1 MSEGIEYEYPSG
13 ATKGR
18 TRAEA
23 KNTQIG
29 RELIREINILFSY
42 GVPLVLSSGNEGE
55 QEGRQVIDHMPQV
68 SEAED
73 FPLINVGAATLD
85 GKAAPLSQGQGTQ
98 DGTQLSIYGVGVDVQ
113 VHNHVDGPTR
123 QISGT
128 SFAAPAVAGIIA
140 VHMNYQ
146 PWDQSKK
153 GIDRVKEI
161 KRWITTSESS
171 WERATDPDK
180 QVNMVSSVTAT
191 RPSSTRKPQNATKVL
206 TTQQIW
212 NGADKAAHDSV
223 SNNQA
228 PESSSPVQT
237 RTFVV
242 GLEQTASPDCEIYTP
257 WGVNQLPST
266 VCKALPRYE
275 NRYFFYRLDDNAQEV
290 DSLCTSLLN
299 DFHQDDQGVTKDENL
314 FEHPTWPVGV
324 WTLSLFGEE
333 FTYKNNGQSPGAL
346 FKGEQQIGCTGDLG
360 NHGKF

>member
-73 FPLINVGAATLD
+73 FPLTNVEAATLD
-85 GKAAPLSQGQGTQ
+85 G
-98 DGTQLSIYGVGVDVQ
+98 
-113 VHNHVDGPTR
+113 
-123 QISGT
+123 
-128 SFAAPAVAGIIA
+128 
-140 VHMNYQ
+140 
-146 PWDQSKK
+146 
-153 GIDRVKEI
+153 
-161 KRWITTSESS
+161 
-171 WERATDPDK
+171 
-180 QVNMVSSVTAT
+180 
-191 RPSSTRKPQNATKVL
+191 
-206 TTQQIW
+206 
-212 NGADKAAHDSV
+212 KAAHDSV

-228 PESSSPVQT
+228 PDPSSPIQK

-242 GLEQTASPDCEIYTP
+242 GLEQTASPDCETYTP

-266 VCKALPRYE
+266 VCKALPTYE

-290 DSLCTSLLN
+290 DSLYTSLLN
-299 DFHQDDQGVTKDENL
+299 DFHQDD
-314 FEHPTWPVGV
+314 
-324 WTLSLFGEE
+324 
-333 FTYKNNGQSPGAL
+333 
-346 FKGEQQIGCTGDLG
+346 
-360 NHGKF
+360 

>member
-1 MSEGIEYEYPSG
+1 
-13 ATKGR
+13 
-18 TRAEA
+18 
-23 KNTQIG
+23 
-29 RELIREINILFSY
+29 
-42 GVPLVLSSGNEGE
+42 
-55 QEGRQVIDHMPQV
+55 
-68 SEAED
+68 
-73 FPLINVGAATLD
+73 
-85 GKAAPLSQGQGTQ
+85 
-98 DGTQLSIYGVGVDVQ
+98 
-113 VHNHVDGPTR
+113 
-123 QISGT
+123 
-128 SFAAPAVAGIIA
+128 
-140 VHMNYQ
+140 
-146 PWDQSKK
+146 
-153 GIDRVKEI
+153 
-161 KRWITTSESS
+161 
-171 WERATDPDK
+171 
-180 QVNMVSSVTAT
+180 
-191 RPSSTRKPQNATKVL
+191 VL

-299 DFHQDDQGVTKDENL
+299 DFHQDNQGVTKDENL